1 MRQRFLSVRLSE
13 QERKEL
19 NKIAKRWGCP
29 RSDVLCWLLRDS
41 LLRDGQLS
49 EASSSIVNLG
59 VPQTSN
65 SQEGSEIEG

>member
-13 QERKEL
+13 QEREDL

-29 RSDVLCWLLRDS
+29 RSDVLRWLLRDS

-49 EASSSIVNLG
+49 DVRSPPMNLDS
-59 VPQTSN
+59 PLAPN
-65 SQEGSEIEG
+65 SGADRED